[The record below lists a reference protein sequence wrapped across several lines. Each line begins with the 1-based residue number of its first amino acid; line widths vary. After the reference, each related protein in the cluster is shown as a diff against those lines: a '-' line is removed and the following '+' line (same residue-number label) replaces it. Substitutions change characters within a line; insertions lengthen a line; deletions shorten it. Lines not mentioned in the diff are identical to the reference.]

1 MGETQLYSTDKH
13 LSQCIHV
20 HTVLLTSYCFVGN
33 KFPSTVLCA
42 ASRDTSQ
49 SPQGKV
55 GPLVHCCQI
64 CIAFLYA
71 GVQGVHP
78 GPWPSGTQRQAFYQH
93 QNVLSK
99 CPKSPDICVCDHRW
113 QWATS
118 KILGQVYIFYLD
130 SGGNSGHPMLE
141 SKVQAKH
148 GPMRNHMHPGPWVA
162 SYNNNNNL
170 RVSNISVS
178 NRTLI

>member
-71 GVQGVHP
+71 GVHP
-78 GPWPSGTQRQAFYQH
+78 GPWPLGTHRQALHQH
-93 QNVLSK
+93 QNVLNK
-99 CPKSPDICVCDHRW
+99 CPKSPDIRVITVGNELR
-113 QWATS
+113 S
-118 KILGQVYIFYLD
+118 KFY
-130 SGGNSGHPMLE
+130 GKYTNSIWTLAETVVTRGPCETLCIR
-141 SKVQAKH
+141 AH
-148 GPMRNHMHPGPWVA
+148 G
-162 SYNNNNNL
+162 
-170 RVSNISVS
+170 
-178 NRTLI
+178 